1 MQFFFSKLPE
11 VSWEHFS
18 KHYAHVHSD
27 MTVAAKSFGA
37 HQVQRYTQQHQTPE
51 DKARVKKLGMS
62 LLECDGCSTL
72 WFKNWDDA
80 EAFFSSPQYRALS
93 ADCAHFMDTSNGI
106 KMMAG

>member
-18 KHYAHVHSD
+18 KHYAHVHCD

-37 HQVQRYTQQHQTPE
+37 HKVQRYTQQHQTPE
-51 DKARVKKLGMS
+51 DQARVKKLGMD
-62 LLECDGCSTL
+62 LLQCDGCSTL
-72 WFKNWDDA
+72 WFGSWDDA